1 MPWGDKKS
9 EIPEELK
16 DLGLTPA
23 QIRQAVLDN
32 KKLVEDLSQE
42 KTKTSTL
49 QSSVSQLEGRFND
62 TKRTLDELEANSKRT
77 KTPPE
82 EKTYTSF
89 IDDENK
95 AFAER
100 AVDAL
105 QPVAQVALRAAA
117 NSAKMEA
124 KMSLHGQYITTAG
137 GRIPLSRL
145 WEKWL
150 PEIEKA
156 ASEVNLANLGQAVTW
171 TNIFDYIK
179 GRHINELMAEP
190 QTFVESVQDNT
201 DRRVSDDSSSKDK
214 KLNDEELA
222 VIKKQSRYGKGV
234 TPEAYQATKDKMK
247 FVNV

>member
-1 MPWGDKKS
+1 MAWGEKKS
-9 EIPEELK
+9 ELDELK

-32 KKLVEDLSQE
+32 KKLTEDLSQA
-42 KTKTSTL
+42 KTEASTL
-49 QSSVSQLEGRFND
+49 KTNVSQLEGRFND
-62 TKRTLDELEANSKRT
+62 TKRVLDELEANAKKPART
-77 KTPPE
+77 QE
-82 EKTYTSF
+82 EKVYTSF

-124 KMSLHGQYITTAG
+124 KMSLHGQYIKTSG
-137 GRIPLSRL
+137 GNIPLTKL
-145 WEKWL
+145 WEKWSG
-150 PEIEKA
+150 EIDKA

-179 GRHINELMAEP
+179 GRHISELMSEP
-190 QTFVESVQDNT
+190 QTFIESVQDNT
-201 DRRVSDDSSSKDK
+201 EHRVGDEKK
-214 KLNDEELA
+214 PEKLNDEELSIIA
-222 VIKKQSRYGKGV
+222 KQSRYGKGV
-234 TPEAYQATKDKMK
+234 TPEAYQKTKDKMK